1 MNGGYSVF
9 SDEANRVAANLAQR
23 HDAWMA
29 ALRRSDELPS
39 TMFFARK
46 GDYEYLIVRRHT
58 GDPGTTDGARNPETE
73 SRLAHYKQQRADADL
88 AVKET
93 EAALTEIIRQYRAL
107 RLPLAMPRPARI
119 LRELD
124 RRELLGTDLMLVG
137 SNAFASYEIEAGC
150 RFGQNLYETEDF
162 DLAWCR
168 GSRVALAGVSHGG
181 LRLMQALRAIDPS
194 FRMNKRLPY
203 QALDRTGYAVE
214 LLVAPSMFRSFPKD
228 DEFSPLAAFPEQ
240 EWLLKGRA
248 VRHVVADRENR
259 TCPLFAPDPRW
270 MALHK
275 LWLARKPERS
285 AAKRPKDL
293 AQGNLLLDAVRD
305 RMPVA
310 YPLDI
315 DFVLSLPAEL
325 RELFDEWA
333 GSRGFAP
340 S

>member
-1 MNGGYSVF
+1 MTGEYFAF

-23 HDAWMA
+23 HDAWIG

-46 GDYEYLIVRRHT
+46 GDYEYLTVKRRS
-58 GDPGTTDGARNPETE
+58 GDPGTTEGKRDPQAEA
-73 SRLAHYKQQRADADL
+73 RLAQYKRERTEADL
-88 AVKET
+88 AVKQT
-93 EAALTEIIRQYRAL
+93 EAVLTEIIRQYRAL

-137 SNAFASYEIEAGC
+137 SNAFAAYEIEAGC
-150 RFGQNLYETEDF
+150 RFGRNLYETEDF

-168 GSRVALAGVSHGG
+168 GSKVALADVSQRGV
-181 LRLMQALRAIDPS
+181 RLLQALRAIDPS
-194 FRMNKRLPY
+194 FRMNKRVPY
-203 QALDRTGYAVE
+203 QALDSTGYAVE
-214 LLVAPSMFRSFPKD
+214 LLVAPSMFRRFPRD

-240 EWLLKGRA
+240 EWLLQGRA

-259 TCPLFAPDPRW
+259 TCPIFAPDPRW

-285 AAKRPKDL
+285 ATKRPKDL
-293 AQGNLLLDAVRD
+293 AQGNVLLDAVRD
-305 RMPVA
+305 RMAIA

-333 GSRGFAP
+333 GSRKFTP

>member
-1 MNGGYSVF
+1 MAEEYAVF

-23 HDAWMA
+23 HDAWMV

-46 GDYEYLIVRRHT
+46 GDYEYLTVKQRS
-58 GDPGTTDGARNPETE
+58 GDPGTTQGKRDPQTE
-73 SRLAHYKQQRADADL
+73 ARLAQYKQQRVDADAAL
-88 AVKET
+88 KET

-107 RLPLAMPRPARI
+107 RLPIAMPRPARI
-119 LRELD
+119 LRELE
-124 RRELLGTDLMLVG
+124 RRDLLGTDVMLVG
-137 SNAFASYEIEAGC
+137 SNAFAAYEIEAGC
-150 RFGQNLYETEDF
+150 RFGRNLFETEDF

-168 GSRVALAGVSHGG
+168 GSKVALAGVSQRGR
-181 LRLMQALRAIDPS
+181 RLLQALRAIDPS
-194 FRMNKRLPY
+194 FRMNRRLPY
-203 QALDRTGYAVE
+203 QALDSTGYAVE
-214 LLVAPSMFRSFPKD
+214 LLVAPSMFRSFPSD

-240 EWLLKGRA
+240 EWLLQGRA

-259 TCPLFAPDPRW
+259 PCPIFAPDPRW

-285 AAKRPKDL
+285 ATKRPKDL
-293 AQGNLLLDAVRD
+293 AQGNVLLDAVRD
-305 RMPVA
+305 RMTVA

-325 RELFDEWA
+325 RELFNEWA
-333 GSRGFAP
+333 GAGGFTP